1 MSSPTL
7 AILDADDPAT
17 THLAALAIEIDG
29 IFSRFQMSEQE
40 AAHLLGEVLLLT
52 IYRWDRV
59 ESHDLWLLTTLR
71 RGCLRRLR
79 QRARQ
84 LSH

>member
-1 MSSPTL
+1 VPSSAPPV
-7 AILDADDPAT
+7 LDADDPAT
-17 THLAALAIEIDG
+17 ANLAALAIEIDG

-40 AAHLLGEVLLLT
+40 AAHLLREVLLLT

-79 QRARQ
+79 QRAQQ